1 MDHYKQAENLVDA
14 GLPQVAIAHALLA
27 IVDVLRAEPSDDC
40 NCGDCKDY
48 ELPEFLRPVK
58 IPTIRG
64 DVL

>member
-27 IVDVLRAEPSDDC
+27 LVDVLRSKDDEMT
-40 NCGDCKDY
+40 Y
-48 ELPEFLRPVK
+48 LPEFLRPVK
-58 IPTIRG
+58 TPTIKK